1 MSRRRA
7 RPIRSSMALRLRS
20 AAPPAVAV
28 ALVLLGALLPY
39 PHLLDRAQRTVAVSR
54 TAYACPPGSQMAAG
68 QIAPATGVTATDLS
82 KGARVSG
89 LEAARQW
96 RGAALG
102 GTTIVDQ
109 VGRGSG
115 AVGFFTL
122 PPDPE
127 RGDGLM
133 VGSCPATVDE
143 SWFVG
148 LGSGVKHLSTL
159 VITNVS
165 DVVAVADVTMWGTE
179 GVIEAVG
186 GDGLVLKPQESRTIA
201 VDSMAAGEPE
211 LAVRVER
218 RRGSFA
224 VTAIDGST
232 RSYSGAEIAPPTAAP
247 HRTQI
252 LSGLPAKAKFRTLV
266 IANPTHITSRVSVE
280 VIGPKGSFAPGG
292 LEAIRVPAE
301 RVTTVEV
308 PTTVGGAAMAVR
320 LTSEQPILATARVAD
335 DKEDYAYAVA
345 ERRLDGP
352 AIVPVALAEGVGRPR
367 LTVTAPGSHAAVTVE
382 GFDGAMQSLGSERRE
397 IGAGTTATVNL
408 GKLADSDRLAYLV
421 VRPHGNLMGAATFH
435 TDKGIASIPLEAA
448 PVRVIGP
455 DVQVIG

>member
-1 MSRRRA
+1 VSRRRA
-7 RPIRSSMALRLRS
+7 RPTRSSMALRLRS

-39 PHLLDRAQRTVAVSR
+39 PHLLDRSQHTVAVSR
-54 TAYACPPGSQMAAG
+54 TAYACPPGAQVAVG
-68 QIAPATGVTATDLS
+68 QVAPASGVTATDVS
-82 KGARVSG
+82 KGTRVTG
-89 LEAARQW
+89 LESVRQW
-96 RGAALG
+96 RGAAIE
-102 GTTIVDQ
+102 GTTVVDQ

-122 PPDPE
+122 PPQPD

-148 LGSGVKHLSTL
+148 LGSGVKHLSSL
-159 VITNVS
+159 VLTNIS
-165 DVVAVADVTMWGTE
+165 DVVAVADVTLWGTE
-179 GVIEAVG
+179 GEIEAVG

-201 VDSMAAGEPE
+201 VDAFAAGEAE
-211 LAVRVER
+211 VAVRVER

-232 RSYSGAEIAPPTAAP
+232 RSYSGSEIAPPTAAP
-247 HRTQI
+247 RRTQI

-280 VIGPKGSFAPGG
+280 MIGPKGSFAPSG
-292 LEAIRVPAE
+292 LEAIRVPAG
-301 RVTTVEV
+301 RVTSVEV
-308 PTTVGGAAMAVR
+308 PTTVGGSAMAVR
-320 LTSEQPILATARVAD
+320 LTSEQPILATARVAE

-352 AIVPVALAEGVGRPR
+352 AIVPIALAEGVGRPR
-367 LTVTAPGSHAAVTVE
+367 LTVTAPGSHAAVTIE
-382 GFDGAMQSLGSERRE
+382 GFDGAMHTLGSERRE
-397 IGAGTTATVNL
+397 IRAGTTSTVDL
-408 GKLADSDRLAYLV
+408 GKLADSDRLAYIV
-421 VRPHGNLMGAATFH
+421 VRPHGNVMGAATFR
-435 TDKGIASIPLEAA
+435 TDKGIASIPLEGA